1 LIKNKKISVVLLIS
15 LLFGVASCTSKM
27 AYNNLDWI
35 AAWYVDDYVTLTDTQ
50 EKEFDSAI
58 KSFVS
63 WHRKSELQNYI
74 LQIKYIKV
82 DVKNGIKHSN
92 VNNYTDSL
100 RQFLDVALTKFEPE
114 ITKFA
119 YSLSDKQV
127 DQFLAEVEQRN
138 IERIKKA
145 ANEGKQERLENK
157 LERIESR
164 VESFIG
170 DLNTSQKQLL
180 KETNQALLPTFD
192 HWIEFRR
199 NWANAIRNAYTLRS
213 EVIAIEGLDSEHAKT
228 VFREALKP
236 TILETNSLRS
246 EAHLAVLEHNQ
257 AIWATTIEKLVTSLS
272 KRQLAALND
281 KLNETIE
288 DLEALI

>member
-1 LIKNKKISVVLLIS
+1 
-15 LLFGVASCTSKM
+15 M

-50 EKEFDSAI
+50 EKEFDIAM

-63 WHRKSELQNYI
+63 WHRKSELQSYI
-74 LQIKYIKV
+74 LQIKYIKL

-100 RQFLDVALTKFEPE
+100 RQFLDAALTKFEPE
-114 ITKFA
+114 ITEFA
-119 YSLSDKQV
+119 YTLSDKQV
-127 DQFLAEVEQRN
+127 DELLTEIEKRN
-138 IERIKKA
+138 LERIKKVKS
-145 ANEGKQERLENK
+145 EDQDERLANK

-170 DLNTSQKQLL
+170 DLNTTQRQLL
-180 KETNQALLPTFD
+180 KEMNQALLPTFE

-199 NWANAIRNAYTLRS
+199 NWASSIRHAYSVRNEMIGLNK
-213 EVIAIEGLDSEHAKT
+213 EQAKIA
-228 VFREALKP
+228 FREALKP
-236 TILETNSLRS
+236 AILDTNSLRS
-246 EAHLAVLEHNQ
+246 DTHLSVLEHNQ
-257 AIWATTIEKLVTSLS
+257 AIWAATIEKLVTSLS
-272 KRQLAALND
+272 KKQFAALND